1 MNAAPETSSK
11 PEPQGDRESRSESD
25 RDAIDATVGRTTRA
39 VSAAVIA
46 FTGIY
51 AVTAI
56 VLFAPRVAVGV
67 VVGGVV
73 ACLNFVVLARVGRA
87 ITQKGRDA
95 ALWGVVYL
103 VKVIVLFGGFFL
115 LLRSGVVG
123 ALGVI
128 VGFSALLPGIVVG
141 GLLAGRASPGPEAPA
156 DPTSPADAT
165 RDDDRSKR

>member
-1 MNAAPETSSK
+1 MHAAPETSSK
-11 PEPQGDRESRSESD
+11 PDPREVDS
-25 RDAIDATVGRTTRA
+25 TVARTTRA
-39 VSAAVIA
+39 VSGAVIA

-56 VLFAPRVAVGV
+56 ILFAPRVAIGV
-67 VVGGVV
+67 VVGGLI
-73 ACLNFVVLARVGRA
+73 ACLNFIVLARVGRA
-87 ITQKGRDA
+87 ITQRGRDA

-103 VKVIVLFGGFFL
+103 VKVIALFGGFFL

-141 GLLAGRASPGPEAPA
+141 GLLAGRTPPGPDAPA
-156 DPTSPADAT
+156 DPTPPADDGSN
-165 RDDDRSKR
+165 R